1 MDLKSVKKLKLNVT
15 NIRSTLFSYN
25 KSLKKIRLDQS
36 SFARNELIK
45 QKRAEKEQSIEKKP
59 SRLSS
64 AIEFAK
70 SRLLSA
76 PISIFDKIKEFFGV
90 VLIGLLISN
99 LPRIIKGLQKF
110 FGDNPWIITGIKET
124 INNVGIGLSKLIEV
138 VQMIAE
144 PTYKFVAR
152 NRKEIEALINN
163 IDSLLT
169 NIENGLIGLVG
180 NAIMGPPPPTV
191 NSPNYSSFVAGGGK
205 ASVKQGR
212 SVSQVI
218 KQGQQNISRFNSGP
232 RAPTPAPS
240 LPSPVAPPALPIQS
254 FAKGGTVQPVSSNV
268 KSRGKVSSQTK
279 KSPFS
284 KPGGT
289 PSGRKAIKSTES
301 FEKFKSNTV
310 NKLTDIKGQK
320 DNNNLFEDLIEKFR
334 QLKSLKG
341 DKDTKGGGGG
351 GGGGGPSGGD
361 YQGEVSVSSDS
372 PDFWLLSTVALFENS
387 SPQGAADVAQATYNR
402 VAAPGDPWK
411 TGGSIRTALLDPGQ
425 YTPVSNYG
433 GPSAWGKIVDKKSAV
448 EFVEKNG
455 KKKKQLETVSS
466 ALLDSSRQS
475 SARTFVGPRDSF
487 RATTRENIDYDQL
500 ANDTEV
506 KRDGHIFGFEPR
518 GAQIE
523 KFRQGKLQP
532 AVVNKQTRGTVT
544 PTAPPPKQKGDI
556 ISKDKTVVVEG
567 EFRLRPDAAAAYK
580 RMKADAKKEGVNI
593 SLESAWRDSS
603 VQAYLYDLFIRGL
616 GNLAAPPGSSDHERG
631 IAIDLRDGIPWAQKN
646 GLKYGWYNSG
656 MNFSQKEP
664 WHFDYRGGGIAQPQ
678 PQQQKPK
685 IVTTVKQQELD
696 KLKTVIQ
703 SKPGSKKSVNIDGVG
718 TYIRGTN
725 VFGMPEDKYFDDS
738 GNPITK
744 DEFYNRLEKAKKN
757 SNLISSS
764 SIPFD
769 VKQLERNNLQMEEE
783 DESSNILIA
792 QQPIYLPGQPI
803 PMPYPVV
810 QKTISSSNTVSYN
823 PESLVARG
831 LV

>member
-1 MDLKSVKKLKLNVT
+1 MDLKQVKKLKLNAR
-15 NIRSTLFSYN
+15 NIQSTLISYN
-25 KSLKKIRLDQS
+25 RNLKKLRLNES
-36 SFARNELIK
+36 SFSRNQLIS
-45 QKRAEKEQSIEKKP
+45 QKRAEKEQNLEKPP
-59 SRLSS
+59 SKISN

-76 PISIFDKIKEFFGV
+76 PISIFDKIKEFFGL
-90 VLIGLLISN
+90 VLMGLLINN

-110 FGDNPWIITGIKET
+110 FGNNPWIITGLKDTIK
-124 INNVGIGLSKLIEV
+124 NVGVGLSKLIEV
-138 VQMIAE
+138 VKMINDALYTQT
-144 PTYKFVAR
+144 PR
-152 NRKEIEALINN
+152 QRKEMENLINQ
-163 IDSLLT
+163 IDSFLSGM
-169 NIENGLIGLVG
+169 ENGLLSMIGR
-180 NAIMGPPPPTV
+180 AITGPAPPTV
-191 NSPNYSSFVAGGGK
+191 NSPNYPSFVAGGGK
-205 ASVKQGR
+205 AAVRQGR

-254 FAKGGTVQPVSSNV
+254 FAKGGTVQPVSSNA
-268 KSRGKVSSQTK
+268 KSSGKVSSRTK

-310 NKLTDIKGQK
+310 NKLTDIKVQQ
-320 DNNNLFEDLIEKFR
+320 DNNNFFEDLIEKFR

-341 DKDTKGGGGG
+341 DEDKTRRGGG

-361 YQGEVSVSSDS
+361 YKGEVSVSSDS

-387 SPQGAADVAQATYNR
+387 NPQGAADVAQVTYNR

-433 GPSAWGKIVDKKSAV
+433 GPSAWGKIVDKKSAIA
-448 EFVEKNG
+448 FVEKNG
-455 KKKKQLETVSS
+455 KSKKQLETVSS

-487 RATTRENIDYDQL
+487 RSTTTENIKYDQL
-500 ANDTEV
+500 ADDTEV
-506 KRDGHIFGFEPR
+506 KREGHIFGFEPR

-523 KFRQGKLQP
+523 KFRKGDLKP
-532 AVVNKQTRGTVT
+532 AVVSKQTRGTVT

-593 SLESAWRDSS
+593 TLESAWRDRSA
-603 VQAYLYDLFIRGL
+603 QAYLYDLFIRGL
-616 GNLAAPPGSSDHERG
+616 GNLAAPPGSSDHEKG

-646 GLKYGWYNSG
+646 SLKYGWYNSG

-664 WHFDYRGGGIAQPQ
+664 WHFDYRGGGITQP
-678 PQQQKPK
+678 PQQKPK
-685 IVTTVKQQELD
+685 IEPNIKPQELD

-725 VFGMPEDKYFDDS
+725 ALGMPEDKYFDDS
-738 GNPITK
+738 GNRITK
-744 DEFYNRLEKAKKN
+744 DEFYKRLEKAKKS
-757 SNLISSS
+757 SNLVSNSSL
-764 SIPFD
+764 PFD
-769 VKQLERNNLQMEEE
+769 VKRIERNNLQMEEE
-783 DESSNILIA
+783 EGSSNILIA

-810 QKTISSSNTVSYN
+810 QKSMSSSSSVSYN
-823 PESLVARG
+823 PESLSARG